1 MEREEAFSKIK
12 VKKRHNKIM
21 AKIVGRSAWREARVT
36 ALQKEHDKRDARA
49 ERNLYYYFKRE
60 IKKTWK
66 EYAIIAGGALLGI
79 LLLIF
84 WITYANWAFRSTYG
98 GFLE

>member
-1 MEREEAFSKIK
+1 
-12 VKKRHNKIM
+12 M
-21 AKIVGRSAWREARVT
+21 AKIVGRSAWREARATV
-36 ALQKEHDKRDARA
+36 LQKEHDKRSESI

-79 LLLIF
+79 LLLIL
-84 WITYANWAFRSTYG
+84 WITYANWTFRSTYG
-98 GFLE
+98 GFLK

>member
-1 MEREEAFSKIK
+1 
-12 VKKRHNKIM
+12 M
-21 AKIVGRSAWREARVT
+21 AKIVGRSAWRKARAT
-36 ALQKEHDKRDARA
+36 ALQKEHDKRSENI

-66 EYAIIAGGALLGI
+66 EYAVIAGGALLGI
-79 LLLIF
+79 LLLIL

>member
-1 MEREEAFSKIK
+1 
-12 VKKRHNKIM
+12 M
-21 AKIVGRSAWREARVT
+21 AKIVGRSAWREARATV
-36 ALQKEHDKRDARA
+36 LQKEHDKRSESI

-84 WITYANWAFRSTYG
+84 WITYANWAFRSTYR

>member
-1 MEREEAFSKIK
+1 MAERT
-12 VKKRHNKIM
+12 KK
-21 AKIVGRSAWREARVT
+21 STWRET
-36 ALQKEHDKRDARA
+36 RDAALRKKHNERNA
-49 ERNLYYYFKRE
+49 RLERNLYCYLKHE

-84 WITYANWAFRSTYG
+84 WIMYSNWIYRLTYKD
-98 GFLE
+98 FLK